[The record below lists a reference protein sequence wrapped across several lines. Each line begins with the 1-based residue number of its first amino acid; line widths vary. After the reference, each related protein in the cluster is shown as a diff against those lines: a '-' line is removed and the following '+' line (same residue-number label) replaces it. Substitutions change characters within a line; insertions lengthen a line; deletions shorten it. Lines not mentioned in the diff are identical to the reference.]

1 MRLGQL
7 QSNLAI
13 LGFDTSKSHCAAAL
27 LKNGSEITTKLKKMH
42 KGQVENLFPI
52 LKSLIEKK
60 SISWHELDAIAVG
73 IGPGNF
79 TGIRLSV
86 SSARGIALGLGI
98 PAIAV
103 SSFELMKVGLELT
116 TDSEGIQI
124 FSLPG
129 PRDSVYIQIFKNNLA
144 ISDGQQ
150 INIET
155 LDIDIPFKDQST
167 VIGYRASEIAKKLQ
181 CKYLEK
187 ELLNIP
193 ENIVK
198 VAKNKFVTGLDKGSR
213 PTPLYIRAA
222 DAEVSKEKMV
232 NILC

>member
-1 MRLGQL
+1 MYKRQ
-7 QSNLAI
+7 
-13 LGFDTSKSHCAAAL
+13 
-27 LKNGSEITTKLKKMH
+27 
-42 KGQVENLFPI
+42 
-52 LKSLIEKK
+52 
-60 SISWHELDAIAVG
+60 
-73 IGPGNF
+73 
-79 TGIRLSV
+79 
-86 SSARGIALGLGI
+86 
-98 PAIAV
+98 
-103 SSFELMKVGLELT
+103 
-116 TDSEGIQI
+116 
-124 FSLPG
+124 
-129 PRDSVYIQIFKNNLA
+129 
-144 ISDGQQ
+144 
-150 INIET
+150 
-155 LDIDIPFKDQST
+155 